1 MTTTQSVLQRRLR
14 RFRNIL
20 LSLAM
25 VTSLHA
31 AEKIVWKPMER
42 ASLKINDKPQ
52 KIWNVYHMEK
62 REPVLLV
69 QIWRRY
75 LLVNYRDR
83 EIYDIEPS
91 KLERKDKDL
100 LWSEADKPAKPVP
113 TEDWLV
119 RDVGPLKRIRVK
131 LSAEDRVLE
140 VQIPIE
146 RDMRPFY

>member
-1 MTTTQSVLQRRLR
+1 LRCSGGIVVL
-14 RFRNIL
+14 
-20 LSLAM
+20 LAI
-25 VTSLHA
+25 VASIQA

-52 KIWNVYHMEK
+52 KIWNVYFVQKEK
-62 REPVLLV
+62 KELLLLV
-69 QIWRRY
+69 QVWRRY

-83 EIYDIEPS
+83 EIYDIDPA

-131 LSAEDRVLE
+131 LTAEDRVLE
-140 VQIPIE
+140 VQIPIQP
-146 RDMRPFY
+146 DYRPFY